1 MQSYIKGVSEG
12 FHTFGLEWLPD
23 KYIFYVDGYKF
34 YEVSQ
39 GISNI
44 EEYLILSM
52 ELPSDKNDIRN
63 TVFPDLFVVDY
74 VKVYKK
80 KTAE

>member
-1 MQSYIKGVSEG
+1 MQSYRKGVSKG
-12 FHTFGLEWLPD
+12 FHTFGVEWFPD
-23 KYIFYVDGYKF
+23 RYIFYVDGYRY
-34 YEVSQ
+34 YEVTK

-52 ELPSDKNDIRN
+52 ELPSDKNDLRN
-63 TVFPDLFVVDY
+63 TVFPDEFIVDY

-80 KTAE
+80 QGIK